1 VTISITELANILGLS
16 VSTVSR
22 ALNGYADV
30 APGTRERVIAAA
42 DELGY
47 SPNPTARRLVSGK
60 TSAVGVVL
68 PSMVDEGQFIDSM
81 YSRLLAGVAC
91 AVEEA
96 HYHVFATTVSS
107 RNPDNELGL
116 FRNFIHGGWADALL
130 IVRTTADDVRVKLAQ
145 KVNIPFI
152 TYGRTANSDL
162 HSWVDAD
169 NEEALRLAVRRQAQF
184 GHRRI
189 ALLNGL
195 PQYFF
200 AQLRQRGYERGL
212 AEAGLRV
219 DPALICF
226 GNLAVSD
233 GFAACKQLL
242 QLEDPPTALLCAT
255 DAIAIGAISACRSL
269 GLSVGKDISIMGYGN
284 SDASS
289 YCDPPLTTIEHRVF
303 DNGCRVGEGLL
314 QLLNPDNKARYTH
327 LEPVVLVPRESDGPY
342 IGKAQGAHGAP
353 GPARA
358 ATQSASHP

>member
-1 VTISITELANILGLS
+1 MTISITELAKTLGLS

-30 APGTRERVIAAA
+30 APGTRERVAAA
-42 DELGY
+42 AAELGY

-60 TSAVGVVL
+60 TSAIGVVL
-68 PSMVDEGQFIDSM
+68 PSMVGEGQFIDNM
-81 YSRLLAGVAC
+81 YSRLLAGVTF
-91 AVEEA
+91 AVEAA
-96 HYHVFATTVSS
+96 HYHVFATTVSN
-107 RNPDNELGL
+107 RNPDNELAL
-116 FRNFIHGGWADALL
+116 FRNFVHGGWADALL
-130 IVRTTADDVRVKLAQ
+130 IVRTTADDARVKLAQ
-145 KVNIPFI
+145 KVGIPFI
-152 TYGRTANSDL
+152 TYGRTASSES

-169 NEEALRLAVRRQAQF
+169 NEEALRLAVLRQVQF

-212 AEAGLRV
+212 AEAGLPL
-219 DPALICF
+219 DPALIYF
-226 GNLAVSD
+226 GNLAVSE
-233 GFAACKQLL
+233 GFTACKQLL
-242 QLEDPPTALLCAT
+242 QLEHPPTALLCAT

-269 GLSVGKDISIMGYGN
+269 GLTVGKDISIMGYGN
-284 SDASS
+284 SEASS

-314 QLLNPDNKARYTH
+314 QLLTPDNRAQYTH

-342 IGKAQGAHGAP
+342 IGKVEGAHGEP
-353 GPARA
+353 EPART
-358 ATQSASHP
+358 ATHSASHP